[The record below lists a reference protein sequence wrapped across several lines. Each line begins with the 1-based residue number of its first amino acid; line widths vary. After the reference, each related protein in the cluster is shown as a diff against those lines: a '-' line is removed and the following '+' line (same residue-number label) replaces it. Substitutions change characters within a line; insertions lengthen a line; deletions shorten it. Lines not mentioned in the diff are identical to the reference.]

1 MKKNKLVFWLPLFLL
16 LAFLIFRIINKQEY
30 FIFIQEDGLVE
41 YLQSFFYLLTAAL
54 GAMIANRF
62 LKNRQKGLA
71 AIYLLFSLALI
82 FIAGEEISWGQRIF
96 NLDNPDFFTQHNTQK
111 EINFHNLGPVQNF
124 LHFSYILIGLF
135 GAFGYCLAKPLLK
148 KYPKLKKNHKH
159 LLFLPQPIT
168 RLYFLPVSIF
178 YFFFDYVKEPLIELL
193 AKLPISTVDH
203 LGRDT
208 LIWLKIN
215 HLFIRDWVNP
225 YDQEV
230 FEFILSL
237 GMLIFAWLNWQRI
250 KKTNSRLA

>member
-148 KYPKLKKNHKH
+148 KYPQLFNNLFTANCFKKYSDKG
-159 LLFLPQPIT
+159 LGLG
-168 RLYFLPVSIF
+168 LYFANEIMKK
-178 YFFFDYVKEPLIELL
+178 YFQK
-193 AKLPISTVDH
+193 
-203 LGRDT
+203 
-208 LIWLKIN
+208 KIQIKN
-215 HLFIRDWVNP
+215 YKNKGIVVALVIKNT
-225 YDQEV
+225 
-230 FEFILSL
+230 FILAESQL
-237 GMLIFAWLNWQRI
+237 KN
-250 KKTNSRLA
+250 K